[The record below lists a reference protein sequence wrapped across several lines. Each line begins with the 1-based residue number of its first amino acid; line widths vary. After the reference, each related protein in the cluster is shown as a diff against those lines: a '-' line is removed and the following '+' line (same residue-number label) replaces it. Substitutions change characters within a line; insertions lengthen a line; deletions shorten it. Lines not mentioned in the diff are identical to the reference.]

1 MTKIVMDDIMN
12 IKNLMNFLEF
22 FCLDKKRQ
30 ISLKF
35 PYGVAKMTKLLKSI
49 ASGAGTFV
57 LLPGPREATTK
68 HYRPHESAHAALCS
82 DWKKIGGDFRKV
94 LAQSDRWYGEKK

>member
-1 MTKIVMDDIMN
+1 MTKIAMDGIMN
-12 IKNLMNFLEF
+12 IKNLMNLLEL

-35 PYGVAKMTKLLKSI
+35 LSGVAKMTKLLKSI
-49 ASGAGTFV
+49 VNGAGTFV
-57 LLPGPREATTK
+57 LQPGPREAATK
-68 HYRPHESAHAALCS
+68 HYHPHKSVHDALCS

-94 LAQSDRWYGEKK
+94 LAQSDRWYEEKK